1 MIVKT
6 PGSRRVAALAKWAAL
21 MALAAATS
29 GMSGCSDNES
39 SGDVALL
46 DQDRDGVLASN
57 DCDDDDPE
65 VGAPRVWFAD
75 TDGDQLGDPQTT
87 LRSCERPEGYVA
99 SSGDAE
105 PACATNDT
113 DACGVCGGPG
123 GQRWYPDVDGD
134 GAGDSALGVERCTP
148 PEGWVA
154 EGGDPD
160 PTCATDD
167 TDACGVCGGPGP
179 VMAWVDVD
187 GDGLGDPR
195 SGLEVCAL
203 PPGFADND
211 DDPEPECATN
221 DTDDCGVCGGPGVVT
236 RYPDTDGDGLGDG
249 SLPLEAC
256 TNLGGLADNGDDPEP
271 GCATNDTDTCGVC
284 GGQDAAKDCLG
295 VCFGEAVVD
304 ACGDCGGDGPAVL
317 YQDVDGDG
325 LGDPATLQEVCGDRA
340 GFVDNGDDP
349 EPACRTND
357 TDACGV
363 CGGPGAR
370 FYYGDA
376 DMDGLGDPNVASE
389 RRCDAP
395 EGYVDNS
402 RDAEPECATNDTD
415 FCGVCG
421 GGNADM
427 DCIGVCQ
434 GEAFLDTCGR
444 CVGGT
449 TGREPAVED
458 LDGNG
463 TPDLCEAC
471 LPGRRAIIQ
480 WTGIA
485 PFGQQRQD
493 RYTFQLILD
502 EDGTITIQYGDV
514 EPYQLSATVGIQA
527 PNGAAAVE
535 VAENTPFPTEH
546 ALIQLTPNPGEPL
559 DRRYT
564 ADYFL
569 PPYWL
574 DIRDVGQALSLGDD
588 EYMAVDLG
596 FDFPFYDEVVSQ
608 VLVHAN
614 GLVGINL
621 AGGQHYQNTGLPNG
635 QLGSFIAPLWDDL
648 NPANGGTIHVWTQEA
663 TCERDC
669 NDVIGGLARPAECG
683 GCVTG
688 PEFGEIQDCNGTC
701 GGTAYLD
708 GCGRCVAGTTGLD
721 PMNPDCS
728 GECGGEAYRD
738 VCGICVGGTTGAEP
752 SDPEA
757 CPAGVD
763 LIVDETYLQQTVRL
777 DHVNVP
783 ENDCLIQERCVRG
796 SGDRKVIRF
805 GTRIANIGTEDL
817 ALGVPGPENPNWN
830 YDACHSHYHFA
841 SYAAYDIV
849 DVERAEQLD
858 IGSKNGFCV
867 LDIGVYDPALAP
879 NGCNGYTCGNQGISA
894 GCQDTYSSSLQ
905 CQWIDVTGLRDGVYD
920 IIVTTNPDGVLAE
933 RDVNNNSARVR
944 VRMTGETVEVIEE

>member
-57 DCDDDDPE
+57 DCDDDDPR

-211 DDPEPECATN
+211 DDP
-221 DTDDCGVCGGPGVVT
+221 
-236 RYPDTDGDGLGDG
+236 
-249 SLPLEAC
+249 
-256 TNLGGLADNGDDPEP
+256 
-271 GCATNDTDTCGVC
+271 
-284 GGQDAAKDCLG
+284 
-295 VCFGEAVVD
+295 
-304 ACGDCGGDGPAVL
+304 
-317 YQDVDGDG
+317 
-325 LGDPATLQEVCGDRA
+325 
-340 GFVDNGDDP
+340 
-349 EPACRTND
+349 
-357 TDACGV
+357 
-363 CGGPGAR
+363 
-370 FYYGDA
+370 
-376 DMDGLGDPNVASE
+376 
-389 RRCDAP
+389 
-395 EGYVDNS
+395 
-402 RDAEPECATNDTD
+402 EPECATNDTD